1 MKFAAIHRYRE
12 QYAVRMMCRVLGV
25 SRSGY
30 YDWVDRPESARTRR
44 HRALTEKIRQAHQVS
59 RETYG
64 APRIRK
70 ELVETGETVG
80 ENTVA
85 LLMRRARIV
94 PKTVRKFRVTTDSRK
109 TTPAPNRL
117 EQQFTAARADE
128 RWVSDI
134 TFIPTRE
141 GWLYLAVILDLF
153 SRAVVGW
160 SMGRRMK
167 SELVTDA
174 LRMAM
179 MRRKVRSRLLLH
191 SDQGSQYAAAE
202 YQAMLAEHGIE
213 CSMSRKGHCWDNAVA
228 ESFFHTLKT
237 ELVHHEDYRSRA
249 EAKASIFEYIEV
261 FYNRQRRHSHLG
273 QMAPLAFEAA
283 AVSRSLLVR

>member
-1 MKFAAIHRYRE
+1 MKYAAIHRHRDEYG
-12 QYAVRMMCRVLGV
+12 VRMMCRALGV

-30 YDWVDRPESARTRR
+30 YGWVERPESARARR
-44 HRALTEKIRQAHQVS
+44 HRVLTDRIWHFHRAS

-64 APRIRK
+64 APRIRQD
-70 ELVETGETVG
+70 LLQSGERVG

-94 PKTVRKFRVTTDSRK
+94 PKTVRKFRVTTDSRQ
-109 TTPAPNRL
+109 TVAAPNRL
-117 EQQFTAARADE
+117 NQEFRAQQPDQ
-128 RWVSDI
+128 RWVSDV

-141 GWLYLAVILDLF
+141 GWLYLAVILDLY

-160 SMGRRMK
+160 AMHPRMK
-167 SELVTDA
+167 TALVSDA
-174 LRMAM
+174 LKMAL
-179 MRRKVRSRLLLH
+179 MRRKVRSPLLLH
-191 SDQGSQYAAAE
+191 SDQGSQYAAAD
-202 YQAMLAEHGIE
+202 YQALLAAHGIE

-237 ELVHHEDYRSRA
+237 ELVHHQDYRSRA
-249 EAKASIFEYIEV
+249 EAKASLFEYIEV

-273 QMAPLAFEAA
+273 QVAPMTFEQRQLAAG
-283 AVSRSLLVR
+283 